1 MNDLAQPADSLMEE
15 PQRPDLLQVT
25 ALKELLYK
33 MADDLLILGHRNSE
47 WTGMGPLLE
56 EDIAFSSMAQDKV
69 GQSLA
74 LYTILHQLGEQTPD
88 TIAFMRNANQF
99 HNCVLVELPNQ
110 EYDFSLIRHF
120 LFDTADA
127 LRWEMLTQSSYE
139 PLALLAKKIKG
150 ELRYHTLHANT
161 WIKQLGS
168 ATEGSISRLQ
178 LSLTA
183 AMPYALG
190 IFEESPYEK
199 EIISK
204 AIFAGEGVLLEKWK
218 LKIEEVI
225 SQTRLSLPDWKIT
238 TPLLGGRIGTHSEH
252 LQPMLE
258 EMSEVFRM
266 DPTAEW

>member
-1 MNDLAQPADSLMEE
+1 MNEQ
-15 PQRPDLLQVT
+15 

-56 EDIAFSSMAQDKV
+56 EDIAFSSMAQDKI

-74 LYTILHQLGEQTPD
+74 LFTMLQDLGEQAPD
-88 TIAFMRNANQF
+88 LVAFTRNANQF
-99 HNCVLVELPNQ
+99 HNCQLVELPNR

-127 LRWEMLTQSSYE
+127 LRWDMLTQSSYQ
-139 PLALLAKKIKG
+139 PLSLLAKKIKG

-168 ATEGSISRLQ
+168 ATEESISRLQ
-178 LSLTA
+178 RSLDEIA
-183 AMPYALG
+183 PYALG
-190 IFEESPYEK
+190 LFEESPYEG
-199 EIISK
+199 EIK
-204 AIFAGEGVLLEKWK
+204 HAGFFEGERTLKEKWVK
-218 LKIEEVI
+218 AVEAVI
-225 SQTRLSLPDWKIT
+225 SQTSLKLPDWKII
-238 TPLLGGRIGTHSEH
+238 TPKDGGRVGKHTEF
-252 LQPMLE
+252 LQPMLD
-258 EMSEVFRM
+258 EMSEVFRL